1 VNMPVKTYKFC
12 AQEGRALPKSVA
24 GWFRGV
30 GVQAGEVLYFLL
42 LLTLYVPSF
51 TSWCRSD
58 ETVELITPAL
68 PI

>member
-1 VNMPVKTYKFC
+1 MNMPVKTYKFC

-30 GVQAGEVLYFLL
+30 GVQAGEVLYLSP
-42 LLTLYVPSF
+42 TDTGVPSF

-58 ETVELITPAL
+58 ETVELITPAW